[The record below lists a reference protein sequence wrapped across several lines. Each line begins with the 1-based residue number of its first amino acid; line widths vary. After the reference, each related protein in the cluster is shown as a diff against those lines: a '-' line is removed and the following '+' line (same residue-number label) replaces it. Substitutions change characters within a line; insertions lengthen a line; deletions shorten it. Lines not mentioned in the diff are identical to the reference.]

1 MMLHQHSSPVS
12 IKRGRE
18 EDHSSPTKRSRTHA
32 EFDLQLQAVMSTQAI
47 NGQHQQQQPFGQ
59 PQHSTA
65 FHFQQHQQQQA
76 ASGFNYGTG
85 SDMTMDEDLSTF
97 AHAQAHS
104 AAHPCNQGQFGG
116 FSNASSVPSSMPN
129 TPLDEVDFQL
139 EDDDDLYGDNTYAR
153 PPPCFPSPTE
163 YSQTFTDAHGVTRVF
178 PAPGASDTMDDAN
191 AFAQY
196 ALSHGLNKAAEQQQ
210 YQQQQQVANQT
221 TYGWDVPAQFN
232 SHMA

>member
-1 MMLHQHSSPVS
+1 MMMHQHSSPMS

-18 EDHSSPTKRSRTHA
+18 DDHSSPTKRSRTHA
-32 EFDLQLQAVMSTQAI
+32 EFDLQLHAVMPQSSMTD
-47 NGQHQQQQPFGQ
+47 QQQPSLFGQ
-59 PQHSTA
+59 HASA

-76 ASGFNYGTG
+76 APGYNQGTG
-85 SDMTMDEDLSTF
+85 MDMTMDEDMPSSAAS
-97 AHAQAHS
+97 AHAS
-104 AAHPCNQGQFGG
+104 AAHPWVGAY
-116 FSNASSVPSSMPN
+116 SNASSVPSSVPN

-163 YSQTFTDAHGVTRVF
+163 YSQTYTDAHGVTRVF
-178 PAPGASDTMDDAN
+178 PAPGATDSMDDPN

-196 ALSHGLNKAAEQQQ
+196 ALTHGLNKAGQGPQG
-210 YQQQQQVANQT
+210 QQQQSGQA
-221 TYGWDVPAQFN
+221 YGWDVPAQSFGSIN